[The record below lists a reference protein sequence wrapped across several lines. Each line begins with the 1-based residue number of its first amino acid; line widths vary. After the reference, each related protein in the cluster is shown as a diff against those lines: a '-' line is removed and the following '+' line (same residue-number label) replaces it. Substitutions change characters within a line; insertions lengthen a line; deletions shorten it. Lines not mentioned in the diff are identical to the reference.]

1 MKPLGQKQIK
11 YLKGLGHDLS
21 PVLWVG
27 KEGVTPALIKQM
39 LENLRVDELIKVRI
53 QCEEREEF
61 TETAKM
67 LAEKSGAVLVQT
79 IGRMALYYLE
89 ADESSDQGHAAKRKK
104 PKIIIP

>member
-27 KEGVTPALIKQM
+27 KEGVSAALVKQM
-39 LENLRVDELIKVRI
+39 QDNLRVDELIKVRI

-61 TETAKM
+61 IDTAKI
-67 LAEKSGAVLVQT
+67 LAEKSGAFLVQT

-89 ADESSDQGHAAKRKK
+89 ADEPSAGGPNSKRKK

>member
-1 MKPLGQKQIK
+1 MNPLGQKQIK
-11 YLKGLGHDLS
+11 YLKGLGHNLS

-27 KEGVTPALIKQM
+27 KEGVSDSLVKQM
-39 LENLRVDELIKVRI
+39 LENLRADELIKVRI
-53 QCEEREEF
+53 QSEERDEF
-61 TETAKM
+61 ISTAQ
-67 LAEKSGAVLVQT
+67 LLSEKSGAFLVQT

>member
-89 ADESSDQGHAAKRKK
+89 AEEEQGAASKRKK
-104 PKIIIP
+104 PKIKIP